1 VALKKK
7 KEQKMEK
14 EKMEIKIK
22 LEEALALS
30 TGSESYFRHHGQA
43 LYTDGMKIVADIAGA
58 YWLIDAIFSYARKEV
73 FQVWHLD
80 VVGSKAFLTM
90 QEDTD
95 APVLVRQEI
104 EFTDFPEGQ
113 WKFYLVVDPSQ
124 AVLMV
129 PNEY

>member
-1 VALKKK
+1 MNDKEKFEKKK
-7 KEQKMEK
+7 KVEDCFLM
-14 EKMEIKIK
+14 
-22 LEEALALS
+22 S
-30 TGSESYFRHHGQA
+30 TGGEQYFRHRGKA
-43 LYTDGMKIVADIAGA
+43 IFTSGVWRVAEEAGA
-58 YWLIDAIFSYARKEV
+58 YWLIDAIFSYGRKEE

-80 VVGSKAFLTM
+80 VVGSKAWLTM

-113 WKFYLVVDPSQ
+113 WKFYLVVNPDQ